1 MRLTNAIA
9 LAVRNI
15 AVIRISVF
23 ILDFSFPGFSVRVE
37 RICLHSFQKK
47 NAAEIAKEVWTTEEN
62 PSCQRSST
70 TERGVKVTPTFS
82 TTDWVRRGCR
92 QKRTAKTSRDSPI
105 RLAAPSLEKS
115 RLMVYGTL
123 VCQVSSYRPAIGSSD
138 FLNETHRKHGSPIQ
152 VPRTQSPFQPLPQRN
167 AFRRRGVHQ
176 QSRSC
181 AEPGTI
187 LTRRFEEVASLRL
200 TRGSSWIWRSR

>member
-70 TERGVKVTPTFS
+70 TERGVKVAPTFS

-92 QKRTAKTSRDSPI
+92 QKRTAKTSHDSPSHYQ
-105 RLAAPSLEKS
+105 RRDRKATSLAGPGLANNGARQCEQ
-115 RLMVYGTL
+115 T
-123 VCQVSSYRPAIGSSD
+123 
-138 FLNETHRKHGSPIQ
+138 
-152 VPRTQSPFQPLPQRN
+152 
-167 AFRRRGVHQ
+167 RRGSKPPDFRIGTGSGSYSGPNNPASITMGGPTTEAAVFIPI
-176 QSRSC
+176 RSN
-181 AEPGTI
+181 P
-187 LTRRFEEVASLRL
+187 
-200 TRGSSWIWRSR
+200 